1 MANKNFEEKLKA
13 ALKLDL
19 IDPLRVLHE
28 GRAAGVLVL
37 IGFTEKGNDP
47 QLLITRRTDTLE
59 KHKGQYAFP
68 GGTHDPEDDL
78 DLGIVTT
85 ALRETEEETGISRDH
100 VRVLGLLPKLWTPTG
115 FQITPV
121 LAVLDTPIE
130 TTVLSLSADETAEV
144 FWVALS
150 TLTEPGIYRQES
162 MQYGNVSFPIHVFMI
177 AHHRVWG
184 ATGAI
189 IKNLLDRLRSLV

>member
-1 MANKNFEEKLKA
+1 MANKNFEEKLNA
-13 ALKLDL
+13 ALKLDM
-19 IDPLRVLHE
+19 IDPLRVLRE

-37 IGFTEKGNDP
+37 VGFSENGNEP
-47 QLLITRRTDTLE
+47 QLLITKRTDTLD

-68 GGTHDPEDDL
+68 GGAHDPEDDH
-78 DLGIVTT
+78 DQGIVTT
-85 ALRETEEETGISRDH
+85 ALRETEEETGISRKH
-100 VRVLGLLPKLWTPTG
+100 VRVLGILPKLWTPSG

-130 TTVLSLSADETAEV
+130 TTVMSLSADETAEV
-144 FWVALS
+144 FWVSLS
-150 TLTEPGIYRQES
+150 TLTEAGIYRQES

-177 AHHRVWG
+177 GHHRVWG

-189 IKNLLDRLRSLV
+189 IKNLLDRLQSLV